1 MAGLGMRAFAN
12 GGTGLL
18 GEGGRPE
25 GVFPLVQ
32 ASGGDLGVKGVTPQ
46 VNVVVNTRPGETAKV
61 SQEGNTLTIDII
73 EQALAA
79 RVAKGGSPLPRAHEL
94 AYGFRRS

>member
-1 MAGLGMRAFAN
+1 VL
-12 GGTGLL
+12 
-18 GEGGRPE
+18 
-25 GVFPLVQ
+25 PLVR
-32 ASGGDLGVKGVTPQ
+32 ASGGDLGVKAQTAAPQ

-61 SQEGNTLTIDII
+61 SQDGNTLTIDII